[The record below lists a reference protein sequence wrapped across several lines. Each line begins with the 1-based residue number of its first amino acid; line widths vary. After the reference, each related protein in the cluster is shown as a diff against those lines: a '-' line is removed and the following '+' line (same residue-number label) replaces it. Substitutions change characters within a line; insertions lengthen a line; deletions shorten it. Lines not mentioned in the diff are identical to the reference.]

1 MMANEAINDLENEIM
16 LEANNAPSA
25 TFKPPSL

>member
-16 LEANNAPSA
+16 LEANNLSNAPSVIL
-25 TFKPPSL
+25 K